1 MTPYESREEFERD
14 LREYGR
20 QDALA
25 DECDRLFE
33 REYHERIA
41 EDTRAA
47 LIEACTTNQS
57 VTAAF
62 REYDAEHGPV
72 TPTQFVS
79 MLEQIDAQIWS
90 DEYAAQA
97 CELHLTISEQ

>member
-1 MTPYESREEFERD
+1 MTPYESRDEFERD
-14 LREYGR
+14 MFEGRR

-33 REYHERIA
+33 REYKERICA
-41 EDTRAA
+41 DTRAA
-47 LIEACTTNQS
+47 LIDACTTNQS

-72 TPTQFVS
+72 TPAQYVS

-90 DEYAAQA
+90 DEYAEQA
-97 CELHLTISEQ
+97 CELSLTISEQ